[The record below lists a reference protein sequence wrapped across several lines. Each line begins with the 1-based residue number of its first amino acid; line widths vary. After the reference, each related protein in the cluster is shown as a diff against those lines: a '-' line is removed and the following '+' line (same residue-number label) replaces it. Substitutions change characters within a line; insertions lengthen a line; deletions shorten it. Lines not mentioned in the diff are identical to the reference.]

1 MEQASSLLE
10 YGVIGLIAFLAIS
23 VAVFFYLK
31 IEKLRTEKEDY
42 IIKSNDYKESL
53 LEKTLTPRDFLG
65 GNPKRARAESQA
77 GGAASEA
84 GRRVDSEA
92 RGVRFDV
99 HLSSASDTFPYP
111 SFS

>member
-53 LEKTLTPRDFLG
+53 LEKTLTALTAVEMAWITHKNEFNKEVIDAIEKANQPLVAEVKEAIKEM
-65 GNPKRARAESQA
+65 KR
-77 GGAASEA
+77 
-84 GRRVDSEA
+84 
-92 RGVRFDV
+92 
-99 HLSSASDTFPYP
+99 
-111 SFS
+111 